1 VQIETS
7 NEDQT
12 LILPDLEALNVLVVD
27 DEPTIRE
34 TLQLF
39 LQNLGIDNTQTAHN
53 GEKALSE
60 MTHHNYDYVFVD
72 LIMPD
77 VNGMEVLKKI
87 TTYHQPT
94 SVIIMT
100 GFPSMEIVIDAM
112 HNGASDFLVKPF
124 QFQDVKLTLERIQRV
139 HHLMKKNWLL
149 NQELEKKRELEALN
163 IQLEKR
169 IRLQTIMYSIVDS
182 LSKISHSEELYHYA
196 VQKAAESCNA
206 KKSCFMLYD
215 QVNSSLSVLAQQGLE
230 AMSQGTQAALKS
242 NLEGKMVLDEHF
254 IETYFGKSNGKNVF
268 LDKSNCDDNLIVI
281 PFKIRDE
288 PFGVLMVGDVEG
300 KNRFEEEDEF
310 VLRFLAEKASLNIE
324 NMTLYDKIKKN
335 FIASLMSL
343 ASAIEAKDPYTQ
355 QHSSRVTEFALKI
368 SRKMGCTHDDEER
381 IKSSGPLH
389 DIGKIGIKDSILNK
403 TSKLTVEEFDH
414 IKSHPIIGENIVSH
428 LGLDI
433 MELAIIRNHHE
444 RWDGNGYPDG
454 LREDDIPRLSR
465 ILSVADSF
473 DAMNSNR
480 AYRESLPF
488 SVCLDELKR
497 SSGTQ
502 FDPEVVK
509 AALAIFSSSPVFP
522 R

>member
-1 VQIETS
+1 MQAETS
-7 NEDQT
+7 KEDQT
-12 LILPDLEALNVLVVD
+12 LVLPDLETLNILVVD
-27 DEPTIRE
+27 DEPTICE

-39 LQNLGIDNTQTAHN
+39 LQNLGIGNAQTAHN
-53 GEKALSE
+53 GEKALQE
-60 MTHHNYDYVFVD
+60 ITRHRYDYVFVD

-77 VNGMEVLKKI
+77 INGMEVLKKI
-87 TTYHQPT
+87 TAYHQPT

-100 GFPSMEIVIDAM
+100 GYPSMEVVIEAM

-124 QFQDVKLTLERIQRV
+124 QFQDVKLILERIQRL
-139 HHLMKKNWLL
+139 HLLMKKNWLL
-149 NQELEKKRELEALN
+149 KQELEKKKELEELN

-169 IRLQTIMYSIVDS
+169 IRLQTTMYSIVDS

-206 KKSCFMLYD
+206 KKACFMLYD
-215 QVNSSLSVLAQQGLE
+215 QVNSSLLVLAQQGLE
-230 AMSQGTQAALKS
+230 EMNQGTQAALKS
-242 NLEGKMVLDEHF
+242 DSEGKMILDDHF
-254 IETYFGKSNGKNVF
+254 IETYFGKSNRKNVF
-268 LDKSNCDDNLIVI
+268 LDKPNCDNNLMII

-288 PFGVLMVGDVEG
+288 PFGILMVGDVEG

-310 VLRFLAEKASLNIE
+310 VLKFLAEKAALNLE

-368 SRKMGCTHDDEER
+368 AHRMGCTHDDVQR

-389 DIGKIGIKDSILNK
+389 DIGKIGIKDKILNK
-403 TSKLTVEEFDH
+403 PSQLTEEESDH
-414 IKSHPIIGENIVSH
+414 IKSHPIIGETIVSH
-428 LGLDI
+428 LGLDT

-454 LREDDIPRLSR
+454 LMEEKIPKLSR

-488 SVCLDELKR
+488 SACMDELKK

-502 FDPEVVK
+502 FDPEVVE

-522 R
+522 H

>member
-1 VQIETS
+1 MQVETS
-7 NEDQT
+7 KEDQT

-39 LQNLGIDNTQTAHN
+39 LQNLGIDNAQTAHN
-53 GEKALSE
+53 GEKALQE
-60 MTHHNYDYVFVD
+60 ITHHRYDYVFVD

-87 TTYHQPT
+87 TAYHQPT

-100 GFPSMEIVIDAM
+100 GYPSMEVVIDAI

-124 QFQDVKLTLERIQRV
+124 HFQDVKLALERIQRL
-139 HHLMKKNWLL
+139 HLLMKKNWLL
-149 NQELEKKRELEALN
+149 NQKLEKKRELEELN

-169 IRLQTIMYSIVDS
+169 IRLQTTMYSIVDS
-182 LSKISHSEELYHYA
+182 LSKISHSEDLYHYA

-206 KKSCFMLYD
+206 KKACFMLYD
-215 QVNSSLSVLAQQGLE
+215 QVNSSLLVLAQQGLE
-230 AMSQGTQAALKS
+230 EMNQGTQAALKS
-242 NLEGKMVLDEHF
+242 NSEGKMILDEHF

-268 LDKSNCDDNLIVI
+268 LDKPNCDDNLMII

-288 PFGVLMVGDVEG
+288 PFGILIVGDVEG

-310 VLRFLAEKASLNIE
+310 VLRFLAEKAALNIE

-368 SRKMGCTHDDEER
+368 ANRMGCTHDEVQS

-389 DIGKIGIKDSILNK
+389 DIGKIGIKDDILNK
-403 TSKLTVEEFDH
+403 PSQLTEEESDH
-414 IKSHPIIGENIVSH
+414 IKSHPIIGETIVSH
-428 LGLDI
+428 LGLDN

-454 LREDDIPRLSR
+454 LMKENIPKLSR

-488 SVCLDELKR
+488 TACIDELKR

-502 FDPEVVK
+502 FDPEVVE

-522 R
+522 Q